1 MKSYDVPVREWRKPA
16 SVWSKY
22 LAGLL
27 LAITFIASSA
37 VSASAETRTLKFY
50 NLHTRERAEIT
61 YKRNGRYIQSGLT
74 EINRFLRD
82 WRRNEPTKMN
92 PHLLDLVWEVY
103 RQSGSRD
110 YIHVIC
116 GYRAPATNAMLRK
129 RSSGVAN
136 KSQHTLGN
144 ALDFYLPDVKLSK
157 LRAIGL
163 KMQAGG
169 VGYYPSSGSP
179 FVHMDVGNVRHWP
192 RMSRSELLAL
202 FPDGKTMHVPT
213 DGKPLPGYKQAVA
226 AYEARK
232 RSGSPVQ
239 IASGSGGSGRG
250 LLASL
255 FGGGADDEED
265 SAMVASAAPAEAA
278 QARPARRTS
287 APQPAEPV
295 RRAETPA
302 APVAAPEAVPETPA
316 AMLAALSASDIPLP
330 KAAPRPETEAPRP
343 EVAVAAPAPDQVP
356 FAIADAETLPKGPV
370 DQNGVTLAALNVPI
384 PTRRPDYTPEPTV
397 EETLVAAA
405 SDEELLAKTADKPN
419 ASDAIAEVL
428 KAEDNVMTASAASAF
443 LPIPSMRP
451 KPDVDE
457 EITLAAIPGSRPA
470 AIAAESAE
478 TKSREVAAAASLDIP
493 SAPNS
498 RQVGASQRTAL
509 LESDSATETSAI
521 IAGSVKTTQ
530 KGARPDAKAARPDP
544 KAVVLPVRA
553 ENARWAFNPEPVIQN
568 GNGTKM
574 PSFESPVVRAPSA
587 VYTAGFHSGETAAD
601 ASRFTGS
608 AVTFLAV
615 AKFNTN

>member
-1 MKSYDVPVREWRKPA
+1 MKSYDVPAREWRKPA

-22 LAGLL
+22 LTGLL
-27 LAITFIASSA
+27 LAIAFIASSA
-37 VSASAETRTLKFY
+37 ASASAETRTLKFY

-129 RSSGVAN
+129 RSSGVAK

-144 ALDFYLPDVKLSK
+144 ALDFYLPDVKLSR

-192 RMSRSELLAL
+192 RMSRRELLAL

-226 AYEARK
+226 AYESRK

-239 IASGSGGSGRG
+239 IASGSGSGRG
-250 LLASL
+250 LFAGL

-265 SAMVASAAPAEAA
+265 TAMVASAGPA
-278 QARPARRTS
+278 QAMEARATRKAA

-302 APVAAPEAVPETPA
+302 APAVQEAAPETPA
-316 AMLAALSASDIPLP
+316 TMLAALSANDIPLP
-330 KAAPRPETEAPRP
+330 KAAPRPEAEAPRP
-343 EVAVAAPAPDQVP
+343 EVAVGAPKPEQVP
-356 FAIADAETLPKGPV
+356 FAIANAETLPNGPV
-370 DQNGVTLAALNVPI
+370 DENGVTLAALDVPI
-384 PTRRPDYTPEPTV
+384 PTRRPDYTPKPAA
-397 EETLVAAA
+397 EETVVAAA
-405 SDEELLAKTADKPN
+405 SDEEILAKAGGKPN

-428 KAEDNVMTASAASAF
+428 KTEGNVVTASAATAF
-443 LPIPSMRP
+443 LPIPTLRP
-451 KPDVDE
+451 KVDE
-457 EITLAAIPGSRPA
+457 EITLAAIPESRPA

-478 TKSREVAAAASLDIP
+478 AKSREVAAASLNIP
-493 SAPNS
+493 AAPNS
-498 RQVGASQRTAL
+498 RQVRDSQRLAL
-509 LESDSATETSAI
+509 LDSDSASETAAI
-521 IAGSVKTTQ
+521 IAGSVKTTP
-530 KGARPDAKAARPDP
+530 KGARPDANAARPDP

-587 VYTAGFHSGETAAD
+587 VYTAGFRSGEVVAD

-615 AKFNTN
+615 AKFETN